1 MLMWVVGLV
10 FFAFLLLIL
19 KKEILCQ
26 HQRYMVPSQYQ
37 AVYPEGKGRTIIL
50 PWKLWAFFPCKKQ
63 PLQQISPVLKADGRL
78 CGLRVRQVSTTYA
91 MPEAHSCCCY
101 PFHQCSNG
109 LVLIESPP
117 FFHFALSYS
126 LNFPISYLKTRL
138 LLKGNSAQ
146 VILWPPK
153 PRT

>member
-1 MLMWVVGLV
+1 MLKWVVGLV
-10 FFAFLLLIL
+10 FFPFLLLIL

-37 AVYPEGKGRTIIL
+37 AVYPGREGQFFL
-50 PWKLWAFFPCKKQ
+50 PWKPGAFLPCKKH

-78 CGLRVRQVSTTYA
+78 CGLRVRQVITTVGYA
-91 MPEAHSCCCY
+91 MPEAHSCCCH
-101 PFHQCSNG
+101 PFHQRSNG

-146 VILWPPK
+146 VIL
-153 PRT
+153 